1 MSAWK
6 ELGISL
12 RAKLHGT
19 CPEEP
24 WGVEQTVTYP
34 KERLGEVLL
43 KFVDTWVTNSTI
55 ITEVTPA
62 EIPYSLTET
71 PIFQKMWKED
81 YNYYGSIPNM

>member
-12 RAKLHGT
+12 RGKLYST
-19 CPEEP
+19 YSTPEEP
-24 WGVEQTVTYP
+24 WGVLQTVTYP
-34 KERLGEVLL
+34 GEYVVAQERLGEIIL
-43 KFVDTWVTNSTI
+43 KFVD
-55 ITEVTPA
+55 
-62 EIPYSLTET
+62 EIPYSLTDT